1 VNTEVKP
8 SLVSRTTGL
17 VGGIIVIVAIT
28 IAGAWWLLKTDY
40 ETLLSETNPESRA
53 EMLAMLMQWQIP
65 YKLDEATGAVLVP
78 AEQVSQTR
86 ARLGG
91 LGLPATQT
99 VGLEVFGQGDYG
111 MSEFAQRIN
120 YQRGLEGEL
129 AKTIR
134 TFEEIK
140 SARVHL
146 TLAKNSLF
154 ENRKEAAKASVAVQ
168 LKPERALTQQQ
179 ISGIQQLVAGAITGL
194 DPEQVVVL
202 NEQGKPLVSGDAS
215 ESDRWSNMRVAER
228 EYEERARQLIAS
240 IVPEATINIS
250 VKLQFNFDRVKSI
263 RETLIPLDDGT
274 GFLVKK
280 REQTAIGESP
290 NADSSTNVQ
299 NNTSAETEYVYGK
312 ERAEIE
318 HPSGVITRINIG
330 VVIGKPLPQDT
341 VNAIDK
347 IIRSGLGLSAERG
360 DSIAIVSAQQ
370 KSVLVP
376 DVVEGITLGNEAT
389 VATPKIV
396 SEETSV
402 PVNPLLQFIGVYWLA
417 IIGCIVFILA
427 LIALHLLRRPAVVAP
442 QKLTEREREQL
453 LIELRSW
460 LAQEQ
465 NEVK

>member
-1 VNTEVKP
+1 MNTEVKS

-17 VGGIIVIVAIT
+17 IGGVVIILAIT
-28 IAGAWWLLKTDY
+28 IAGAWWLLKTNY

-65 YKLDEATGAVLVP
+65 YKVDEATGSVLIP
-78 AEQVSQTR
+78 SEQVSQTR
-86 ARLGG
+86 ARLSG

-99 VGLEVFGQGDYG
+99 AGLEVFGQGDYG

-168 LKPERALTQQQ
+168 LKPDHTLTQQQ
-179 ISGIQQLVAGAITGL
+179 ILGIQQLIAGAITGL
-194 DPEQVVVL
+194 NPEQVVVL
-202 NEQGKPLVSGDAS
+202 DEQGKSLVSGDAS
-215 ESDRWSNMRVAER
+215 ESDRWSGMRVVER

-240 IVPEATINIS
+240 IVSDTTINIS

-263 RETLIPLDDGT
+263 RETLIPLQNGN

-280 REQTAIGESP
+280 REQTATGESP

-299 NNTSAETEYVYGK
+299 NNTSTETEYAYGK

-330 VVIGKPLPQDT
+330 VVVGKQLASET
-341 VNAIDK
+341 ISSIDK
-347 IIRSGLGLSAERG
+347 ILRSGLGLSAERG
-360 DSIAIVSAQQ
+360 DSIAIIGSQL
-370 KSVLVP
+370 KTTDGPFIEESL
-376 DVVEGITLGNEAT
+376 DVNRETTASTSPLA
-389 VATPKIV
+389 VAEIKAPA
-396 SEETSV
+396 
-402 PVNPLLQFIGVYWLA
+402 NPLLEYAYRYWIA
-417 IIGCIVFILA
+417 IVGFLVFVLV
-427 LIALHLLRRPAVVAP
+427 LLVVLLLRRPSVVPP

>member
-1 VNTEVKP
+1 MNTEVKSP
-8 SLVSRTTGL
+8 LVSRTTGL
-17 VGGIIVIVAIT
+17 IGGIVVIVAIT

-40 ETLLSETNPESRA
+40 ETLLSDTNPESRA

-65 YKLDEATGAVLVP
+65 YKLDEATGAVLIP

-86 ARLGG
+86 ARLSG

-99 VGLEVFGQGDYG
+99 AGLEVFGQGDYG

-168 LKPERALTQQQ
+168 LKPERTLTQQQ
-179 ISGIQQLVAGAITGL
+179 ILGIQQLVAGAITGL

-202 NEQGKPLVSGDAS
+202 DEQGKPLVSGDSS
-215 ESDRWSNMRVAER
+215 ESDRWSNMRVVER

-263 RETLIPLDDGT
+263 RETLIPLEDGT

-280 REQTAIGESP
+280 REQTATGESP

-299 NNTSAETEYVYGK
+299 NNTSAETEYAYGK

-318 HPSGVITRINIG
+318 HPSGVVTRINIG
-330 VVIGKPLPQDT
+330 VVIGKQLQQEA

-347 IIRSGLGLSAERG
+347 ILRSGLGLSSERG

-370 KSVLVP
+370 KTTLVP
-376 DVVEGITLGNEAT
+376 GVAESVVTASEAT
-389 VATPKIV
+389 VATTPLTSEATGVKV
-396 SEETSV
+396 S
-402 PVNPLLQFIGVYWLA
+402 PLLQFIEDYWRVLV
-417 IIGCIVFILA
+417 GGMFFILT
-427 LIALHLLRRPAVVAP
+427 LIVLLLLLRPAEVSP
-442 QKLTEREREQL
+442 PKLTEREREQL